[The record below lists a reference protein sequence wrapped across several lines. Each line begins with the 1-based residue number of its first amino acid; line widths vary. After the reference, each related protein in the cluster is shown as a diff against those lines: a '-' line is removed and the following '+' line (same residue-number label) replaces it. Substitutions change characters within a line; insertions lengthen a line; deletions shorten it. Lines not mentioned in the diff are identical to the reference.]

1 MKNMNL
7 RPGTLFL
14 GGAIVL
20 ALATAYFF
28 YDYLR
33 TVSKP
38 TTSPKRAVV
47 MAHVDI
53 PARQVVTEQM
63 VGLFSIP
70 AEMALTNSISDLK
83 EVVGK
88 WTVVPIK
95 QHEQVRRSDIAEK
108 NKVPG
113 LAPSIPEGMRAIT
126 IGISDTTAVAGAIF
140 PGDHVDIIAN
150 VKDPRHNGA
159 MVQLPLQNIEVLAID
174 RARRDTTEG
183 ATSSLTLLTTPQ
195 QAQLINMAVEAGP
208 IRVMLR
214 ARDDKQI
221 SDNQGVNLD
230 DFLRH
235 PQTPEA
241 PGPTKVEPPP
251 APPTPAKP
259 RTIKIYDGGSPLKEF
274 EVNK

>member
-1 MKNMNL
+1 MNL

-33 TVSKP
+33 TVSQPKV
-38 TTSPKRAVV
+38 SPKRAVV
-47 MAHVDI
+47 MARADI

-63 VGLFSIP
+63 VGLLSIP
-70 AEMALTNSISDLK
+70 AEMALTNSISDPK

-95 QHEQVRRSDIAEK
+95 QHEQVRRSDIADK

-159 MVQLPLQNIEVLAID
+159 MVQLPLQNIEVMAID
-174 RARRDTTEG
+174 RAKRDTTEG

-221 SDNQGVNLD
+221 SDSQGVNLD
-230 DFLRH
+230 DFLRR
-235 PQTPEA
+235 PQTTEA

-259 RTIKIYDGGSPLKEF
+259 RTFKVYDGATLKEF